1 MPGDRAAGKQ
11 ADASEAAEEAVVGPL
26 LEQPLRLAWH
36 VILQAAGDH
45 LQQRWTAEV
54 LAPLDGLSAL
64 ARLRALYGP
73 QGKVGAFVERYVRPF
88 LVGNET
94 RPGQVLGQE
103 PGALSPTAGQRATG
117 QAASTR
123 ARGPGPAARDRG
135 TAPGPGR

>member
-1 MPGDRAAGKQ
+1 MRQ
-11 ADASEAAEEAVVGPL
+11 TDASEAAEEAVVGPL

-94 RPGQVLGQE
+94 RPGQVLGQ
-103 PGALSPTAGQRATG
+103 GLVLSPALLASVQR